1 MRDGGHTGASFSFL
15 LFYSW
20 TMTNGHGVGFAL
32 LCFGSLHWGAPARL
46 WLYGF
51 LSLSLSLLDSASY
64 SLAIPDGFSGDGG
77 AEGEELDMGYD
88 MPLSSAVDVM
98 VCFSFASLV
107 VFRCALPMTTYAVG
121 HYLAPRS

>member
-1 MRDGGHTGASFSFL
+1 MAD
-15 LFYSW
+15 
-20 TMTNGHGVGFAL
+20 GHGVGFALLCFAL
-32 LCFGSLHWGAPARL
+32 LCFGSLHWGAPARF

-77 AEGEELDMGYD
+77 AEGEELDTGYN

-98 VCFSFASLV
+98 VCFAFASFANNLG
-107 VFRCALPMTTYAVG
+107 LG
-121 HYLAPRS
+121 G